1 MSIMADNAMIEQTIS
16 DNSYALMEL
25 EYFLGLLPDISDLE
39 ERLGVMEMKQMDLMR
54 ILGEN
59 DMKIGEFQTTLG
71 DENSGLVME
80 INDL

>member
-54 ILGEN
+54 ILG
-59 DMKIGEFQTTLG
+59 
-71 DENSGLVME
+71 
-80 INDL
+80 

>member
-1 MSIMADNAMIEQTIS
+1 MADNAMIEQTIS